1 MHRIFLLVELFL
13 EFLDLTPQ
21 RLVLESV
28 PVYFKL
34 SGIQS
39 ASFFVVPLGQ
49 LLDLAFSQE

>member
-21 RLVLESV
+21 RLVLENV